1 MTEQTIIVDEGDK
14 QIGIKDRSEI
24 SLSDIC
30 RSSGLWIENSKIEKA
45 KKIPEN
51 SKGQVLLAKRTRSR
65 KVSPGRWGPAASG
78 TLEEGESYE
87 QNIYKEAEE
96 EIGLKGCE
104 FKEFIYGRFDPSRF
118 TKIFKLKSD
127 IDISNLVLQKEE
139 VDSVAWFDPED
150 LRKRIKSHPEEFV
163 ESALKWE
170 EIGLL

>member
-30 RSSGLWIENSKIEKA
+30 RSSGLWI
-45 KKIPEN
+45 EN

-139 VDSVAWFDPED
+139 VDSVAWFKPED
-150 LRKRIKSHPEEFV
+150 LKKRIKTHPEEFV

>member
-24 SLSDIC
+24 CLGDIC
-30 RSSGLWIENSKIEKA
+30 RSSGLWI
-45 KKIPEN
+45 EN

-96 EIGLKGCE
+96 EIGLKGCK
-104 FKEFIYGRFDPSRF
+104 FKEFIYGRFDHSRF